1 MFSFRKGESNN
12 RNYTSEQFDHI
23 KLKIFLKQLPT
34 PVMLTKSGISL
45 LDTLYDLELKY
56 RDTDSNKFKQL
67 IVAIKVDLM
76 NLLRENS
83 KVNKRWF
90 DGKLKVKDIKE
101 RCKWKAYKVLYSG
114 YNQGVDKGDQ
124 FLNMKKMYVL
134 ERNGL
139 EGAWIIHGRHRVR
152 RNGLSIITTNDLMDE
167 LMAKDILKTPPSVE
181 EVMETVNKF
190 RMGTLNE
197 DNCSIISQSIKK
209 YT

>member
-1 MFSFRKGESNN
+1 
-12 RNYTSEQFDHI
+12 
-23 KLKIFLKQLPT
+23 
-34 PVMLTKSGISL
+34 
-45 LDTLYDLELKY
+45 
-56 RDTDSNKFKQL
+56 
-67 IVAIKVDLM
+67 
-76 NLLRENS
+76 
-83 KVNKRWF
+83 
-90 DGKLKVKDIKE
+90 
-101 RCKWKAYKVLYSG
+101 
-114 YNQGVDKGDQ
+114 
-124 FLNMKKMYVL
+124 MYVL